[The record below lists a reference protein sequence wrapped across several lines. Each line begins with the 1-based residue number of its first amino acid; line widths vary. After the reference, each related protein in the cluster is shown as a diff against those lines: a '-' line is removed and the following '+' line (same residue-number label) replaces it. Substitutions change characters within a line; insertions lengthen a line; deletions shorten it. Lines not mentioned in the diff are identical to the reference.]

1 MATPLSPN
9 GNPVKIGNV
18 TLRTPG
24 LAGSAQSLP
33 PQAPATRAA
42 EQSTAELEAALA
54 RASVQPQETV
64 EISGTREVGAPAGAA
79 VRSTSFGEPAIEVT
93 VPDAGADWGQFLL
106 AKDESGVVTWHFP
119 VDTANRLDVTRGAAT
134 RTYVIRRFA
143 APAAATAATRG
154 LFGALGKKL
163 LKVLAFRLLDP
174 IGGEVGD
181 YFAARWEARSRP
193 YRFRSFLPAS
203 YQAEDVP
210 PLGPDD
216 WHALSAGRSLLMIHG
231 TISRTQSAFGSLS
244 PATVQALHVRYQGR
258 VFSFDHFTLSED
270 PKQNVEWFFS
280 HVPDGTKLEVDVV
293 CHSRGGLVA
302 RELAERESEFSLGS
316 RQLAVRRVV
325 FVAVP
330 NAGTILAD
338 ADYMN
343 DFVDSYT
350 NLLNFLPD
358 NGVSETFETVITVAK
373 QLSVGALRG
382 LDGLQSMKPGGGF
395 LTALNT
401 GARDGKRYFALS
413 ANFEP
418 KDPGWKAWATDRL
431 LDKIF
436 KADNDLVVPT
446 LGVYDR
452 NGSGFFP
459 IEEREVFDK
468 DAGIAHTAF
477 FGDPRVQ
484 AKILEWLA

>member
-1 MATPLSPN
+1 MATPLNPN
-9 GNPVKIGNV
+9 GNPVRIGNV

-24 LAGSAQSLP
+24 LAGIAQSLP

-42 EQSTAELEAALA
+42 EQSTTELEAALA
-54 RASVQPQETV
+54 RANVQPQETI

-119 VDTANRLDVTRGAAT
+119 VDPANRLDVTRGAAT
-134 RTYVIRRFA
+134 RTYVIPRFV
-143 APAAATAATRG
+143 APAAATAEARG
-154 LFGALGKKL
+154 LFGALGQKL

-174 IGGEVGD
+174 IGGEVGER
-181 YFAARWEARSRP
+181 FAARWEAANRA
-193 YRFRSFLPAS
+193 YRLRSFLAAS
-203 YQAEDVP
+203 YQSEDVP
-210 PLGPDD
+210 PLGADD

-231 TISRTQSAFGSLS
+231 TISRTQTAFGALA
-244 PATVQALHVRYQGR
+244 PATVQALHDRYQGR

-270 PKQNVEWFFS
+270 PKQNVEWFFN
-280 HVPDGTKLEVDVV
+280 HVPDGTKLEVDVI

-316 RQLAVRRVV
+316 RQLTVRRIV
-325 FVAVP
+325 FVAAP

-338 ADYMN
+338 ADYMS
-343 DFVDSYT
+343 DFLNTYT

-358 NGVSETFETVITVAK
+358 NGVSETFEALVTVAK

-395 LTALNT
+395 LKALNT
-401 GARDGKRYFALS
+401 GPRDGKHYFALS

-418 KDPGWKAWATDRL
+418 RDPGWKAWTANRL

-446 LGVYDR
+446 LGVYDQ

-459 IEEREVFDK
+459 ILDRQVFGK
-468 DAGIAHTAF
+468 DDGIAHTTF
-477 FGDPRVQ
+477 FGDSRVQ
-484 AKILEWLA
+484 EKILEWLP